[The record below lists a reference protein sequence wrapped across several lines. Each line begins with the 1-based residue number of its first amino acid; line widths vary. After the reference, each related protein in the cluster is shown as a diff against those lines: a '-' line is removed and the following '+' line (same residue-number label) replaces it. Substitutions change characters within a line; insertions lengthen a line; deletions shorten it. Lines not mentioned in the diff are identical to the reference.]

1 MAKLIDKMMDVMGF
15 GGDEDFEE
23 EVEEI
28 EEKTEVSNIRNLRS
42 HSGNSKIVNIHT
54 NIKMEVVVTDP
65 ESYEE
70 AQEICDH
77 IKSKKPVVINLENL
91 DRQTAQRTMD
101 FLSGACYALNGD
113 IQRVANNIFIIA
125 PENVDIANSFKEELK
140 TKGIILPWANNA
152 TK

>member
-42 HSGNSKIVNIHT
+42 RSGNSKIVNIHT

-77 IKSKKPVVINLENL
+77 IKSKNL
-91 DRQTAQRTMD
+91 
-101 FLSGACYALNGD
+101 
-113 IQRVANNIFIIA
+113 
-125 PENVDIANSFKEELK
+125 
-140 TKGIILPWANNA
+140 
-152 TK
+152 